1 MSTWVLVLGKHSID
15 GLVFMNLFEEIATL
29 FCQLQPRSV
38 VGVRCAYIL
47 TLPCSKN
54 RASIRYPPVKKKI
67 DHAQLMV
74 ILRCEVSAVKMVIF
88 ISLSGGPA
96 GNA

>member
-1 MSTWVLVLGKHSID
+1 
-15 GLVFMNLFEEIATL
+15 
-29 FCQLQPRSV
+29 
-38 VGVRCAYIL
+38 
-47 TLPCSKN
+47 
-54 RASIRYPPVKKKI
+54 VKKKI